1 MAFDWL
7 EGFHHAMPKD
17 AAYAERTLASYR
29 LGMKAKGAI
38 VGVAI
43 QTDAGCCDAARALEP
58 GAVYDPAT
66 APRLPLAAC
75 PRAGGCTCVYR
86 PVMSYQ
92 RVDEP

>member
-7 EGFHHAMPKD
+7 EAFHHAMPKD
-17 AAYAERTLASYR
+17 AGYADRALASYR

-43 QTDAGCCDAARALEP
+43 QVDEGCCDAARALAP
-58 GAVYDPAT
+58 DAVYEPAT
-66 APRLPLAAC
+66 APRLPLASC
-75 PRAGGCTCVYR
+75 SRAGGCTCVYR

-92 RVDEP
+92 RNDKA